1 MQYEHIDDHD
11 QLVDFCS
18 AAQDEPFLG
27 FDTEFVSED
36 TYRPQLCLV
45 QVTAG
50 ERLAVIDPLSIDDVT
65 PFWEL
70 LASKGHQTIVHA
82 GREEFRFC
90 LQATGRRPSE
100 CRSSMTPVKT
110 RRPAR
115 SGSRCAS
122 EGRVNGDR

>member
-50 ERLAVIDPLSIDDVT
+50 ERLAVIDPLSIDEMTTEMYSHQEGFYYMLAVTDVGARME
-65 PFWEL
+65 FL
-70 LASKGHQTIVHA
+70 DQRGHLAIANPDEVERDGQ
-82 GREEFRFC
+82 
-90 LQATGRRPSE
+90 
-100 CRSSMTPVKT
+100 
-110 RRPAR
+110 
-115 SGSRCAS
+115 
-122 EGRVNGDR
+122 RVYRYRLA